1 MLDNQAQSATRPRMS
16 AYAAF
21 VSAPTLE
28 FARTMTVLSTLAA
41 EQRLSIATGV
51 LAHIQSI
58 GDLDD
63 DDELS
68 ALAEGLQKQRWKL
81 VFEAADDLINSQF
94 SITLVTEN
102 WLQAQLKLSPKRS
115 KMVQVLAQESLRLIE
130 TFLRDNLPE
139 QTQVDDVSD
148 VEVAAMA
155 A

>member
-1 MLDNQAQSATRPRMS
+1 MKFPRCLHALQLCLQRSLTDDHERRLRMMKNQAQSATHPRLS

-81 VFEAADDLINSQF
+81 VFEAADDLTNPQF
-94 SITLVTEN
+94 WITLVTQT
-102 WLQAQLKLSPKRS
+102 WLQAQ
-115 KMVQVLAQESLRLIE
+115 
-130 TFLRDNLPE
+130 
-139 QTQVDDVSD
+139 
-148 VEVAAMA
+148 
-155 A
+155 